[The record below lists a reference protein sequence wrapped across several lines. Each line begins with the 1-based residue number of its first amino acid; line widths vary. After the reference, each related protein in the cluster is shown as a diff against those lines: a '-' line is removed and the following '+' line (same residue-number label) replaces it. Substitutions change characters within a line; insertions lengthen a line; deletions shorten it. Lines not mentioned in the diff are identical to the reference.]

1 MEYASKGLAG
11 TALGFGIGGAALGL
25 ANGGLGNLLG
35 GLNQN
40 KRSEAADI
48 AAAVTPAMTVAAML
62 AARQQEPTCSENMPV
77 TRYDLEREQKLAAKD
92 SEIALL
98 KANTYNDGKM
108 LEVYGYI
115 DGQLKDVREA
125 LCKQAVHNQ
134 RTEDSFALVKQDV
147 ESVRKEALDAVKTTP
162 SSPTSTRPFIPSRS
176 PTSPRAPRP
185 RRRRSTIRSRSA
197 AAATSKHRGRQSP
210 PQSLKEGSCD
220 DSDDRSGHARR
231 DALRRQ

>member
-1 MEYASKGLAG
+1 
-11 TALGFGIGGAALGL
+11 
-25 ANGGLGNLLG
+25 
-35 GLNQN
+35 
-40 KRSEAADI
+40 
-48 AAAVTPAMTVAAML
+48 ML

-108 LEVYGYI
+108 LEMYGYI

-147 ESVRKEALDAVKTTP
+147 ESVRKEALDPKQVADVTTG
-162 SSPTSTRPFIPSRS
+162 T
-176 PTSPRAPRP
+176 
-185 RRRRSTIRSRSA
+185 
-197 AAATSKHRGRQSP
+197 ATTAQTLYDPLPKCG
-210 PQSLKEGSCD
+210 GCCNN
-220 DSDDRSGHARR
+220 
-231 DALRRQ
+231 

>member
-11 TALGFGIGGAALGL
+11 TALGFGIGGAAMSL

-40 KRSEAADI
+40 KRSEAADV
-48 AAAVTPAMTVAAML
+48 AAAVTPAMTVAALL

-115 DGQLKDVREA
+115 DRQLKDIREA

-134 RTEDSFALVKQDV
+134 RTEDSFVLARQDIASVKDELHREIEMEAERRCCGDNSIVTYANATFYPKQVADV
-147 ESVRKEALDAVKTTP
+147 TTG
-162 SSPTSTRPFIPSRS
+162 T
-176 PTSPRAPRP
+176 
-185 RRRRSTIRSRSA
+185 
-197 AAATSKHRGRQSP
+197 ATTAQTLYNPLPKCGCCN
-210 PQSLKEGSCD
+210 K
-220 DSDDRSGHARR
+220 
-231 DALRRQ
+231 